1 MTAQRE
7 GREEKSLKG
16 ADMEDAQTR
25 VREPGVPESF
35 VGIREDIRKVRAATA
50 AALEGMLTAEQTE
63 AASLVAELLDSALA
77 GGVLDLPPG
86 TVERWAEDPRFVK
99 KAATDRYHSK
109 WSQRPTKDFGRVL
122 SPKQRAAA
130 RLLSLEFKSQTEVAV
145 AVGVDPRT
153 IRNWLRQPEFR
164 RYQEQIEREAEA
176 QASYERA
183 ARQRAFE
190 DRLGEERIKALNVM
204 AKAIEE
210 GDLKAALDL
219 LRVSRRLPG

>member
-7 GREEKSLKG
+7 GRKEKPLKG

-25 VREPGVPESF
+25 VREPGVHEPF

-63 AASLVAELLDSALA
+63 AASLMAELLDSALA

-86 TVERWAEDPRFVK
+86 TVERWAEDPRFIK

-130 RLLSLEFKSQTEVAV
+130 RLLSLEF
-145 AVGVDPRT
+145 
-153 IRNWLRQPEFR
+153 
-164 RYQEQIEREAEA
+164 
-176 QASYERA
+176 
-183 ARQRAFE
+183 
-190 DRLGEERIKALNVM
+190 
-204 AKAIEE
+204 
-210 GDLKAALDL
+210 
-219 LRVSRRLPG
+219 